1 MKKHISRI
9 SFIVHQN
16 QIFNVFHKLVCGI
29 SGGQDSLLLV
39 LILYH
44 LKHLYNLELTLIY
57 CNHFWHVKNFYIVL
71 QLLKISYLI
80 NSPINIIVPKDEI
93 NSEED
98 GHFWRKKNFFHTLN
112 YFEADGLLLGHT
124 LNDQIET
131 ALWHFLR
138 GTSPKGLLALKST
151 SYFPTNHASNP
162 IITLT
167 NSREKNSQQKFLL
180 QNTVCKITKGS
191 IFWPKQIILN
201 SVDLNI
207 NFEVGKHARQS
218 LDNDEVIHELF
229 VKNQREQSSIDI
241 FDKQCRQ
248 AKFKQNLQRIH
259 INAKKNNYYLYG
271 YKTRNGPLP
280 RIRRPLLNFSRSTL
294 AKIIKSNKLPIIN
307 DSTNQSKKLMRNR
320 IRLILIPLFHYY
332 IHNMSENQIKKY
344 INISEEEQKYLEQ
357 LNRKLI
363 GYYCNNPKFIKSFKS
378 LPIGIQRL
386 CIRKLFEKYTLKQLK
401 MKHIETIESFF

>member
-1 MKKHISRI
+1 MKKNISRI
-9 SFIVHQN
+9 SFIVHQKQN
-16 QIFNVFHKLVCGI
+16 FNVLDNLICGI
-29 SGGQDSLLLV
+29 SGGQDSLLVV

-80 NSPINIIVPKDEI
+80 NSSINIIVPKNEI
-93 NSEED
+93 NSEKD
-98 GHFWRKKNFFHTLN
+98 GYLWRKKNFFQTLN
-112 YFEADGLLLGHT
+112 YFEADELLLGHT

-151 SYFPTNHASNP
+151 SYFPTNRVSNS
-162 IITLT
+162 IITL
-167 NSREKNSQQKFLL
+167 NNFREKKSQQKFLL
-180 QNTVCKITKGS
+180 QNTVCKTAKRY
-191 IFWPKQIILN
+191 IFWPKQVLLN

-207 NFEVGKHARQS
+207 NFAVGQ
-218 LDNDEVIHELF
+218 HEFF
-229 VKNQREQSSIDI
+229 VKNQRKLRLVLVDQQREQSSINI
-241 FDKQCRQ
+241 FDKQ
-248 AKFKQNLQRIH
+248 AEFKRSLQCTH
-259 INAKKNNYYLYG
+259 INTKKNNYYLYE
-271 YKTRNGPLP
+271 YKTINRQVPK
-280 RIRRPLLNFSRSTL
+280 IRRPLLDFSRSTVT
-294 AKIIKSNKLPIIN
+294 KIIKSNKLPIIN

-332 IHNMSENQIKKY
+332 IHNMCENQIKKY

-363 GYYCNNPKFIKSFKS
+363 GYYCNNPEFIKSFKL

-386 CIRKLFEKYTLKQLK
+386 CMRKLFEKYTLKQLK
-401 MKHIETIESFF
+401 MKHIETIESIF

>member
-1 MKKHISRI
+1 MKKNISRI
-9 SFIVHQN
+9 SFIVHQK
-16 QIFNVFHKLVCGI
+16 QIFNVFDNLICGI

-80 NSPINIIVPKDEI
+80 NSPINIIVPKNKI

-98 GHFWRKKNFFHTLN
+98 GHFWRKKNFFQTLN
-112 YFEADGLLLGHT
+112 YIEADGLLLGHT

-151 SYFPTNHASNP
+151 SYFSTNHMSTSV
-162 IITLT
+162 ITLT
-167 NSREKNSQQKFLL
+167 NFREKNSQQKFLL
-180 QNTVCKITKGS
+180 QNTVCKTAKEY

-201 SVDLNI
+201 SVKLNI
-207 NFEVGKHARQS
+207 NFEVGQ
-218 LDNDEVIHELF
+218 NEFF
-229 VKNQREQSSIDI
+229 VKNQCKLRLNSVYRHCIQ
-241 FDKQCRQ
+241 
-248 AKFKQNLQRIH
+248 
-259 INAKKNNYYLYG
+259 INTKKNNYYLYE
-271 YKTRNGPLP
+271 YKTKNWPVP
-280 RIRRPLLNFSRSTL
+280 KIRRPLLNFSRSTIT
-294 AKIIKSNKLPIIN
+294 KIIKRNKLPIIN

-344 INISEEEQKYLEQ
+344 INISAEEQKYLEQ
-357 LNRKLI
+357 LNRKLL
-363 GYYCNNPKFIKSFKS
+363 GYYCNNPEFTQSLKS
-378 LPIGIQRL
+378 LPTGIQRL

-401 MKHIETIESFF
+401 MKHIETIESIF

>member
-1 MKKHISRI
+1 MPMKKHISRI
-9 SFIVHQN
+9 SFIVHQK
-16 QIFNVFHKLVCGI
+16 QIFNVFDKLICGI

-57 CNHFWHVKNFYIVL
+57 CNHFWHVKNFYIVS

-80 NSPINIIVPKDEI
+80 NSPIIIIVPKNEI

-98 GHFWRKKNFFHTLN
+98 GHFWRKKEFFYALN
-112 YFEADGLLLGHT
+112 YREADELLLGHT

-138 GTSPKGLLALKST
+138 GTSPKGLLALKSI
-151 SYFPTNHASNP
+151 SYFPTNHGSNP
-162 IITLT
+162 VITVT

-180 QNTVCKITKGS
+180 QNTVCKTAKGY

-207 NFEVGKHARQS
+207 NFEVKQ
-218 LDNDEVIHELF
+218 HELF
-229 VKNQREQSSIDI
+229 GKDRHEQSSIDI
-241 FDKQCRQ
+241 FEKQCRQ
-248 AKFKQNLQRIH
+248 AKFRRNLQCIY
-259 INAKKNNYYLYG
+259 INTKKNNYYLYG
-271 YKTRNGPLP
+271 CKTSKGSLP
-280 RIRRPLLNFSRSTL
+280 KIRRPLLNFSRSTL
-294 AKIIKSNKLPIIN
+294 TKIIKRNKLPIIN

-357 LNRKLI
+357 VNRKLI
-363 GYYCNNPKFIKSFKS
+363 SYYCNNPKFINSFKS

-386 CIRKLFEKYTLKQLK
+386 CIRKLFEKYTLKQFK
-401 MKHIETIESFF
+401 MKHIETIESIF